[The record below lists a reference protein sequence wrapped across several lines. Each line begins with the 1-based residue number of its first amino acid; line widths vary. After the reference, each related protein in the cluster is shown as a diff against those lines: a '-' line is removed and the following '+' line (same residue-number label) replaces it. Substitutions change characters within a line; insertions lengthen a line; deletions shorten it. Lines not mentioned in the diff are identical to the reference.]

1 MFMRTLFT
9 GLAAVVALAVA
20 MPVFAQT
27 EQAPPAPPVPTAKP
41 KPGTTAY
48 CQTLKSASS
57 RNACLKRVQAQA
69 APKKAPT
76 KATAHKT
83 KKPPSATNPPPAAMA
98 PASTSAYSCAVH
110 QGRWAIPCL
119 AATSRRSMLPFST
132 ARAAAGCV
140 IVTFAVVVQPPASVT
155 VTMYVPAARPVAV
168 WAV

>member
-27 EQAPPAPPVPTAKP
+27 EQTPPAPIPAAKP

-57 RNACLKRVQAQA
+57 RSACLKRVQAQA
-69 APKKAPT
+69 TPKKGPT

-98 PASTSAYSCAVH
+98 PATTSHTQA
-110 QGRWAIPCL
+110 Q
-119 AATSRRSMLPFST
+119 
-132 ARAAAGCV
+132 AAAPAPTAPAPPQTNV
-140 IVTFAVVVQPPASVT
+140 IPPLPQKT
-155 VTMYVPAARPVAV
+155 I
-168 WAV
+168 

>member
-69 APKKAPT
+69 TPKKAPT

-98 PASTSAYSCAVH
+98 PATTSHTQA
-110 QGRWAIPCL
+110 Q
-119 AATSRRSMLPFST
+119 
-132 ARAAAGCV
+132 AAAPAQAAPSPPQT
-140 IVTFAVVVQPPASVT
+140 IVVPPLPQKT
-155 VTMYVPAARPVAV
+155 I
-168 WAV
+168 

>member
-57 RNACLKRVQAQA
+57 PNACLKRVHAQA

-98 PASTSAYSCAVH
+98 PATTSHTQA
-110 QGRWAIPCL
+110 Q
-119 AATSRRSMLPFST
+119 
-132 ARAAAGCV
+132 AAAPAQAAPSPPQT
-140 IVTFAVVVQPPASVT
+140 IVVPPLPQKT
-155 VTMYVPAARPVAV
+155 I
-168 WAV
+168 